1 MANEKRYVFAVKR
14 LSNLMEL
21 NSENISIPTVNSY
34 AEIYMNQDLK
44 LMAVFNDGTER
55 ELIQGVQE
63 LEQIN
68 I

>member
-14 LSNLMEL
+14 SSNLIEL
-21 NSENISIPTVNSY
+21 SRELISIPTVNSY

-44 LMAVFNDGTER
+44 LMAVFNDGTEK
-55 ELIQGVQE
+55 ELIQGVLE
-63 LEQIN
+63 SEQIN